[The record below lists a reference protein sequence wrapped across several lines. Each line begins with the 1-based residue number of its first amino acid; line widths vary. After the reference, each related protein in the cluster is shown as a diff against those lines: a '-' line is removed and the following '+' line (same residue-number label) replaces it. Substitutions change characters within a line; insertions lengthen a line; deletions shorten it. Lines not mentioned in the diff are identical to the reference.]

1 MSLELFLGNRVA
13 HKMLERGVSIE
24 EIRQTILTG
33 DISAAE
39 LGRSKATYVF
49 TEGYHREGTD
59 YPHKEVQVVFVVEPW
74 ATVVVTVIARYG
86 FWKDAE

>member
-1 MSLELFLGNRVA
+1 MNLELFLGNRVA
-13 HKMLERGVSIE
+13 NKMLERGVSEE
-24 EIRQTILTG
+24 EIRQSIVMG
-33 DISAAE
+33 AISPAE
-39 LGRSKATYVF
+39 RGRSKATYVF

-86 FWKDAE
+86 FWGDAE